1 MGSSVSA
8 KILVV
13 EDDREIRELLK
24 TYLGLQGF
32 EIRMAADGEEALL
45 IAQNEMPHLVL
56 LDLMLPGIDGYE
68 VCRRLRRSIKT
79 ANIPIIMLT
88 ARVAMPDKLTGF
100 EIGADDYITKP
111 FDAIEL
117 LARVK
122 TQLRHVEQA
131 LLSDLTGLPGNTSTE
146 QVIKRL
152 TSGQGEKWAILYID
166 IDNFKAYN
174 DVYGFL
180 KGNEL
185 IKATAQVL
193 LEAVAAKG
201 SKWNGLES
209 VDFIGHIGG
218 DDFVVTTTPDKVD
231 AVCQEIIR
239 RFDAATPRFYSQEDW
254 ERGYVIAEDRRG
266 QVVRH
271 PIVTISIGVVTNQ
284 IRQIDNYWLVS
295 QIAAEVKK
303 KAKATPGS
311 SYYVDHRR

>member
-1 MGSSVSA
+1 M

-13 EDDREIRELLK
+13 EDEKDIRELLK
-24 TYLGLQGF
+24 TYLAMQGF
-32 EIRMAADGEEALL
+32 EVLLAADGEEALQV
-45 IAQNEMPHLVL
+45 AQHELPHLVL

-88 ARVAMPDKLTGF
+88 ARCAMPDKLTGF

-111 FDAIEL
+111 FDAVEL

-131 LLSDLTGLPGNTSTE
+131 LLSDLTGLPGNTATE

-152 TSGQGEKWAILYID
+152 TSGQGEKWAILYVD

-185 IKATAQVL
+185 IKAAARVLSQVVR
-193 LEAVAAKG
+193 EKG
-201 SKWNGLES
+201 SKSNGLES

-239 RFDAATPRFYSQEDW
+239 RFDAEMSNFYSKEDW
-254 ERGYVIAEDRRG
+254 ERGYIIAEDRRG

-271 PIVTISIGVVTNQ
+271 PVATLSIGVVTNQ
-284 IRQIDNYWLVS
+284 YRRIDNYWLVS
-295 QIAAEVKK
+295 KIAAEVKQ
-303 KAKATPGS
+303 KAKAEPGS

>member
-1 MGSSVSA
+1 LSV

-13 EDDREIRELLK
+13 EDDKDIRDLLR
-24 TYLGLQGF
+24 TYLAMQGF
-32 EIRMAADGEEALL
+32 EILMAADGEEALHV
-45 IAQNEMPHLVL
+45 AQQEQPHLVL

-68 VCRRLRRSIKT
+68 VCRRLRHSIKT

-88 ARVAMPDKLTGF
+88 ARGALPDKLTGF

-111 FDAIEL
+111 FDAVEL

-131 LLSDLTGLPGNTSTE
+131 LLSDLTGLPGNTATE

-152 TSGQGEKWAILYID
+152 TSGKGEKWAILYVD
-166 IDNFKAYN
+166 IDNFKSYN

-180 KGNEL
+180 KGNEI
-185 IKATAQVL
+185 IKAAARILSEV
-193 LEAVAAKG
+193 VAEKG
-201 SKWNGLES
+201 SKANGLES

-231 AVCQEIIR
+231 AICQEIVR
-239 RFDAATPRFYSQEDW
+239 RFDAAMPQFYSKEDW
-254 ERGYVIAEDRRG
+254 QRGYIIAEDRRG

-271 PIVTISIGVVTNQ
+271 PIATLSIGVVTNQ
-284 IRQIDNYWLVS
+284 FRPIDNYWLVS
-295 QIAAEVKK
+295 KIAAEVKQ
-303 KAKATPGS
+303 KAKSEPGS
-311 SYYVDHRR
+311 SYYVDRRR